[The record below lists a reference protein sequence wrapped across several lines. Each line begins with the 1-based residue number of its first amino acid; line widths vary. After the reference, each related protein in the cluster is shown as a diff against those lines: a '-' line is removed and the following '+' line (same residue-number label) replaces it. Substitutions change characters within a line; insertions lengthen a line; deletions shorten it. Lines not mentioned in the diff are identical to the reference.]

1 MHVYVGA
8 IEISFYSILR
18 PQVTSALIHTTS
30 TATNWLQL
38 HRYVIRNASGII
50 KKVKVKTKV
59 KVKAEVAINRGLT
72 RVARH

>member
-38 HRYVIRNASGII
+38 HRYVIRNARGTLKI
-50 KKVKVKTKV
+50 KS
-59 KVKAEVAINRGLT
+59 
-72 RVARH
+72 

>member
-1 MHVYVGA
+1 MPVYVGA

-38 HRYVIRNASGII
+38 HRYVIRNASGTI
-50 KKVKVKTKV
+50 KKVKVKTK
-59 KVKAEVAINRGLT
+59 KIKTEVAINRGLT

>member
-18 PQVTSALIHTTS
+18 PQVTSALIHTTP
-30 TATNWLQL
+30 TAKNWLQL
-38 HRYVIRNASGII
+38 HRYVIRNASGTI
-50 KKVKVKTKV
+50 KKVKVKTK
-59 KVKAEVAINRGLT
+59 KIKTEVAINRGLT

>member
-1 MHVYVGA
+1 MHVYFGA

-38 HRYVIRNASGII
+38 HRYVIRNASGTI
-50 KKVKVKTKV
+50 KKVKVKTK
-59 KVKAEVAINRGLT
+59 KIKTEVAINRGLT